1 MYQASRDFI
10 VVDGLELGGVLDG
23 EEAFT
28 YTDDNDAVITRVDSG
43 GKRVDFENTNK
54 MGSGTI
60 KITPN
65 ERGVTA
71 NKKLRTLFNTKKLF
85 NITRDNRNEGGE
97 KVDLFNCRIVNDGGG
112 SKNSSG
118 EKGAREWK
126 YTYESK
132 QVQEGA
138 Y

>member
-10 VVDGLELGGVLDG
+10 IVDGMDMGGVLDG
-23 EEAFT
+23 EDAFN
-28 YTDDNDAVITRVDSG
+28 YTNDNDEVITRVDSS
-43 GKRVDFENTNK
+43 GKRIDFENTNK

-71 NKKLRTLFNTKKLF
+71 NKKLRNLMNTKKLF
-85 NITRDNRNEGGE
+85 NMTRDNRNPGGE
-97 KVDLFNCRIVNDGGG
+97 KVDFIGCRIVNDGSS

-118 EKGAREWK
+118 EKGPREWK
-126 YTYESK
+126 FTYESK
-132 QVQEGA
+132 TVKEGA